1 MKDYSVLV
9 YISVYMG
16 ISLCVCYF
24 SLYFSSKF
32 HCRSFCCIMTRY
44 THSKLPGVTLFEVRS
59 MTERVCVYLCVCVC
73 VGVCVYICVCLC
85 VWVCVCI
92 SVCVCVC
99 GCVFV
104 YLCVCV
110 CQSQSQSQSVY
121 CRIHQI
127 SSAQRNSYDLA
138 ANIYAVDGIKQVT
151 QITYTKNNEERRV
164 R

>member
-59 MTERVCVYLCVCVC
+59 MTERVCVYLCVC
-73 VGVCVYICVCLC
+73 G
-85 VWVCVCI
+85 W
-92 SVCVCVC
+92 VCVCVC
-99 GCVFV
+99 VEGKGGLGDGCVFW
-104 YLCVCV
+104 YSKL
-110 CQSQSQSQSVY
+110 SLL
-121 CRIHQI
+121 
-127 SSAQRNSYDLA
+127 SS
-138 ANIYAVDGIKQVT
+138 
-151 QITYTKNNEERRV
+151 
-164 R
+164 